1 MKVLGLMLASNNV
14 EAGSSYG
21 AMVEAC
27 KKTWHKNIPDNFNI
41 FSVFADSYDL
51 FSVKDKIKPNEYK
64 VVDNDIIVNINE
76 SRDNLLKKT
85 ILGLEFLL
93 NNYEFDYV
101 FRPNCGSYI
110 NLNNLNKYLKDKPL
124 KKYYDGPK
132 NCLDWYKNI
141 PYSSGSCMIFSRD
154 VAELLVNDKDNMEYR
169 CIDDTTI
176 AIHLHKNNI
185 SLYTEKSWRP
195 SGTDPFRLLMNTV
208 EELDENF
215 NKDTYHYYFRHTLNP
230 NLIYRCHEL
239 TLQHEL

>member
-27 KKTWHKNIPDNFNI
+27 KKTWHKNTPDNFNI
-41 FSVFADSYDL
+41 FSVFADSYDFL
-51 FSVKDKIKPNEYK
+51 WVKNNIKPDECK
-64 VVDNDIIVNINE
+64 LVDNDIIVNITE
-76 SRDNLLKKT
+76 SRATLLKKT

-132 NCLDWYKNI
+132 SRIDWYENI

-185 SLYTEKSWRP
+185 SLYTEKIWST
-195 SGTDPFRLLMNTV
+195 SGADPFRLPVGTV
-208 EELDENF
+208 EELNEKF
-215 NKDTYHYYFRHTLNP
+215 NKDIYHYYFQHTINP